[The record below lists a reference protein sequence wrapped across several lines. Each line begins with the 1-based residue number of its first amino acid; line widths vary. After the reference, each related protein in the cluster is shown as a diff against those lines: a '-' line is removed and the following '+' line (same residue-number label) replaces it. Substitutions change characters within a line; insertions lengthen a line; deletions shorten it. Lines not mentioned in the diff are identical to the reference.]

1 MMKWFGDPTLTTI
14 LYIEGEWSPVLLPD
28 EMDGAFFYDE
38 YKDMQQMEMAFAS
51 GKIQKENCLL
61 IAAVDETL
69 AWGME
74 RNIAVAAYA
83 NPLFPGQTFSGCT
96 MVIEGFEEVDA
107 DFLVRIFE
115 RFHHIPWT
123 IAATNRCVIR
133 EFCMEDLDALIDLYD
148 QPGVT
153 YQLDAKGQRQPG
165 YIEPLFARE
174 EEAEYQQAYI
184 THMYGYYGYGMWLVF
199 DRATGTLIGR
209 AGLEHRDFDEQTEL
223 EMGYVIAPAWQGQGI
238 ATEICSAIIKFA
250 KEELDF
256 PRLNALTDAKNAA
269 SIALL
274 EKLGFVYTEDSDA
287 AGSRMRRYVY
297 NF

>member
-1 MMKWFGDPTLTTI
+1 MMKWFGNPILTTI

-28 EMDGAFFYDE
+28 EIDGAFFYDG
-38 YKDMQQMEMAFAS
+38 YKNLREMEMAFAS

-115 RFHHIPWT
+115 RFHRIPWT
-123 IAATNRCVIR
+123 IAVTKRCVIR

-174 EEAEYQQAYI
+174 EEA
-184 THMYGYYGYGMWLVF
+184 
-199 DRATGTLIGR
+199 
-209 AGLEHRDFDEQTEL
+209 
-223 EMGYVIAPAWQGQGI
+223 
-238 ATEICSAIIKFA
+238 
-250 KEELDF
+250 
-256 PRLNALTDAKNAA
+256 
-269 SIALL
+269 
-274 EKLGFVYTEDSDA
+274 
-287 AGSRMRRYVY
+287 
-297 NF
+297 

>member
-1 MMKWFGDPTLTTI
+1 
-14 LYIEGEWSPVLLPD
+14 
-28 EMDGAFFYDE
+28 
-38 YKDMQQMEMAFAS
+38 
-51 GKIQKENCLL
+51 
-61 IAAVDETL
+61 
-69 AWGME
+69 
-74 RNIAVAAYA
+74 
-83 NPLFPGQTFSGCT
+83 
-96 MVIEGFEEVDA
+96 
-107 DFLVRIFE
+107 
-115 RFHHIPWT
+115 
-123 IAATNRCVIR
+123 
-133 EFCMEDLDALIDLYD
+133 MEDLDALISLYD

-174 EEAEYQQAYI
+174 EEEVYQQAYI

-199 DRATGTLIGR
+199 DRTTGNLIGR
-209 AGLEHRDFDEQTEL
+209 AGLEHRDFDGQTEL

-238 ATEICSAIIKFA
+238 ATEVCGAIIKFA
-250 KEELDF
+250 REELDF

-274 EKLGFVYTEDSDA
+274 EKLGFAYTEDSDA

>member
-1 MMKWFGDPTLTTI
+1 MKWLGGPTLTTI
-14 LYIEGEWSPVLLPD
+14 LYIEGEWNPVLLPD
-28 EMDGAFFYDE
+28 EMDGAFFYDG
-38 YKDMQQMEMAFAS
+38 YKDMQQMETSFAS
-51 GKIQKENCLL
+51 GEIQKANCLL

-74 RNIAVAAYA
+74 RNIAAAAYA

-123 IAATNRCVIR
+123 IAVTKRCVIR
-133 EFCMEDLDALIDLYD
+133 EFCMEDL
-148 QPGVT
+148 
-153 YQLDAKGQRQPG
+153 
-165 YIEPLFARE
+165 RE

-209 AGLEHRDFDEQTEL
+209 TGLEHRDFDGQTEL

-238 ATEICSAIIKFA
+238 ATEVCGAIIKFA
-250 KEELDF
+250 REELDF

-274 EKLGFVYTEDSDA
+274 EKLGFAYTEDSDV

>member
-1 MMKWFGDPTLTTI
+1 MKWLGGPTLTTI
-14 LYIEGEWSPVLLPD
+14 LYIEGEWNPVLLPD
-28 EMDGAFFYDE
+28 EMDGAFFYDG
-38 YKDMQQMEMAFAS
+38 YKDMQQMETSFAS
-51 GKIQKENCLL
+51 GEIQKANCLL

-74 RNIAVAAYA
+74 RNIAAAAYA

-123 IAATNRCVIR
+123 IAVTKRCVIR
-133 EFCMEDLDALIDLYD
+133 EFCMEDLDALISLY
-148 QPGVT
+148 V
-153 YQLDAKGQRQPG
+153 
-165 YIEPLFARE
+165 EPLFARE

-209 AGLEHRDFDEQTEL
+209 TGLEHRDFDGQTEL

-238 ATEICSAIIKFA
+238 ATEVCGAIIKFA
-250 KEELDF
+250 REELDF

-274 EKLGFVYTEDSDA
+274 EKLGFAYTEDSDV